1 MKRFRKLK
9 KLVIFSK
16 NVLVFWEVHDFT
28 LVRISLHV
36 CSYSPLR
43 TFRGGLAR
51 SHSSLFLESESEKLS
66 HGIPMDRRLQYLL
79 CVKAD
84 CINFADRQ
92 LSFTGITSSF
102 LQKNWNFSECIAIFD
117 RKTQDLFSRSFMVLG
132 NFYWPL
138 LRSYRRL

>member
-43 TFRGGLAR
+43 TFRGG
-51 SHSSLFLESESEKLS
+51 
-66 HGIPMDRRLQYLL
+66 
-79 CVKAD
+79 
-84 CINFADRQ
+84 
-92 LSFTGITSSF
+92 
-102 LQKNWNFSECIAIFD
+102 
-117 RKTQDLFSRSFMVLG
+117 
-132 NFYWPL
+132 
-138 LRSYRRL
+138 